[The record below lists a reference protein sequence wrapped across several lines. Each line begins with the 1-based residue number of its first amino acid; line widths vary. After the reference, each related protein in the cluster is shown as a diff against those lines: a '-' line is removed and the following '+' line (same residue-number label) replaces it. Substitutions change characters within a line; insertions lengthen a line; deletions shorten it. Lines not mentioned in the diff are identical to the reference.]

1 MEEEFYRVKRFNT
14 GNCELYFLAYDS
26 FSVRSMATYVK
37 SKNIKI
43 AIDPGIAIA
52 PKRYGLPP
60 TNYELEELENGRRRI
75 IEICK
80 DCDIVIVTHYHFDHH
95 PHYDDLEFYE
105 KVFFGKRIY
114 CKNPEKFINKSQRN
128 RAKIFLSIVKDK
140 AEVIYSDSKSFEVIS
155 FSNPCPHGASDRLGY
170 ITMVLLNFNKKIL
183 FASDTQGIL
192 HEKTK
197 EEIIEMN
204 PDILITS
211 GPPTYLLGYRL
222 SKKDLEKSYKN
233 FEEVLY
239 RTDVKIIVIDHHL
252 LRDINYKEY
261 VNNLKSIARDFGTNI
276 YTASESIGIEERLL
290 EARRKEF
297 FKYAENNMLC
307 T

>member
-105 KVFFGKRIY
+105 KVFFNKRVL
-114 CKNPEKFINKSQRN
+114 CKHPEKYINKSQRN
-128 RAKIFLSIVKDK
+128 RAKVFLSIVKDR
-140 AEVIYSDSKSFEVIS
+140 AEVLYSDSKEFEGIS
-155 FSNPCPHGASDRLGY
+155 FSNPCPHGSSDKLGY
-170 ITMVLLNFNKKIL
+170 ITMALLDFNRRIL
-183 FASDTQGIL
+183 FASDTQGML

-197 EEIIEMN
+197 EEILRLN

-211 GPPTYLLGYRL
+211 GPPTYLLGYRF
-222 SKKDLEKSYKN
+222 SRKDLEKSYKN
-233 FEEVLY
+233 FEEIFY
-239 RTDVKIIVIDHHL
+239 RTNVRTIVMDHHL
-252 LRDINYKEY
+252 LRDLNYREY
-261 VNNLKSIARDFGTNI
+261 MDRLKDSAKNFGI
-276 YTASESIGIEERLL
+276 EILTAAESIGIEEKLL
-290 EARRKEF
+290 EARRKDFYE
-297 FKYAENNMLC
+297 
-307 T
+307 